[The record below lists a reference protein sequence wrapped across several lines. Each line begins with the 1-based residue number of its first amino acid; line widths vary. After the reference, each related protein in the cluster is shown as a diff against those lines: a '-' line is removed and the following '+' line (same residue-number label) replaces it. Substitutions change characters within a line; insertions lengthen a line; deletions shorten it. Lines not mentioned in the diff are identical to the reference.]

1 MYSISTTVPH
11 TSNEFSALD
20 IVLKMFF
27 LLSGQIIQPTEVVT
41 NVSIVDQKT
50 TVKMSGQYPVLL
62 NNQLQN
68 NLKKLTEV
76 CATRKS
82 AIIMSYLLNMFEC
95 SVRIKERVKF
105 FLPRHNEKIWT
116 NNWAVPVTCSNDI
129 VLLKIDIFT
138 YSKEIR
144 LSTFLSPI
152 IQHNDS
158 HLSPEED
165 IQLIRY
171 VTNYVQN
178 VPFT

>member
-1 MYSISTTVPH
+1 
-11 TSNEFSALD
+11 
-20 IVLKMFF
+20 
-27 LLSGQIIQPTEVVT
+27 
-41 NVSIVDQKT
+41 
-50 TVKMSGQYPVLL
+50 
-62 NNQLQN
+62 
-68 NLKKLTEV
+68 
-76 CATRKS
+76 
-82 AIIMSYLLNMFEC
+82 MFEC

-158 HLSPEED
+158 HISSEED

-171 VTNYVQN
+171 VTNYV
-178 VPFT
+178 